1 MDARS
6 RELIAA
12 NAELDDNVLLR
23 PAEACDWLGVGRS
36 TLFELIAEG
45 SLPSVKIG
53 RSRRVP
59 VGVLRNYVRQLV
71 AS

>member
-1 MDARS
+1 MDPRS

-12 NAELDDNVLLR
+12 NADLDDSALLR
-23 PAEACDWLGVGRS
+23 TREACDWLGVGRS
-36 TLFELIAEG
+36 TLFELIADG

-53 RSRRVP
+53 RARRVP
-59 VGVLRNYVRQLV
+59 VGSVRAYVRQLV